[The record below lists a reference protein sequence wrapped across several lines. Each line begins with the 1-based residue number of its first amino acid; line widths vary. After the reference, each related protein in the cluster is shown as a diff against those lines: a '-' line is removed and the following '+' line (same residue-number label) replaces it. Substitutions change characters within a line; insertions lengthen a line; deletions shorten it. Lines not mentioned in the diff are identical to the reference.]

1 MLRSYKPWWHHIKI
15 FVFLKTNKQKVIED
29 KGKIFGISICQVLL
43 DPGNFIIMKRNIIK
57 AFFALARTLLLVC
70 VNGGC
75 FAFVIWQAVKCI
87 NVYIDKPIGTRLK
100 MEKSTDLTFP
110 TITICGNEI
119 KTKYNTINFEK
130 YDEASYFDNGYAKD
144 NCGIR

>member
-1 MLRSYKPWWHHIKI
+1 M
-15 FVFLKTNKQKVIED
+15 
-29 KGKIFGISICQVLL
+29 

-87 NVYIDKPIGTRLK
+87 NVF
-100 MEKSTDLTFP
+100 ESVST
-110 TITICGNEI
+110 
-119 KTKYNTINFEK
+119 
-130 YDEASYFDNGYAKD
+130 
-144 NCGIR
+144 IRRGCEVMWREGQGCVTV

>member
-1 MLRSYKPWWHHIKI
+1 MSGPFGSWQLYHHEEKHNKSIFCFSSY
-15 FVFLKTNKQKVIED
+15 
-29 KGKIFGISICQVLL
+29 
-43 DPGNFIIMKRNIIK
+43 
-57 AFFALARTLLLVC
+57 FAACLC
-70 VNGGC
+70 KWGC

>member
-1 MLRSYKPWWHHIKI
+1 M
-15 FVFLKTNKQKVIED
+15 
-29 KGKIFGISICQVLL
+29 
-43 DPGNFIIMKRNIIK
+43 DPGLFIIMKRNIIK